1 LSTDSLFSIFQ
12 GSDTL
17 YITIGNRL
25 RGDDGAGPVIASR
38 LSEIPDI
45 RIKDAGDRPERA
57 MNWALEIRPS
67 LVVFIDASDFGGLAG
82 EIRELPLESISDTT
96 FSTHRIPLPL
106 IAGWITSETG
116 AECRCIG
123 IQPVSMALGE
133 GLSPEVELAAAEIVR
148 ELRGSA

>member
-1 LSTDSLFSIFQ
+1 
-12 GSDTL
+12 
-17 YITIGNRL
+17 
-25 RGDDGAGPVIASR
+25 
-38 LSEIPDI
+38 
-45 RIKDAGDRPERA
+45 
-57 MNWALEIRPS
+57 MNWVLEIRPS

-123 IQPVSMALGE
+123 IQPASMSLGE
-133 GLSPEVELAAAEIVR
+133 SLSPEVELAAAEIVR
-148 ELRGSA
+148 KLRSIHDTGKVHGVGRNYKQKKQRGVSCGRMVGRNSETGSGGMPANKK